1 MRAMALDFSVA
12 ARQAFGT
19 SVSEPAVRKLLSGRL
34 AMRPHPEWTLPP
46 EIDWAADP
54 FQDVNWRSQYHMLRW
69 LDPLRRAA
77 AKGDDAAFS
86 MWLRYVRDWVRS
98 NPRDDPAHEW
108 VWSDM
113 VDGIRAIQL
122 CLAAPLVRDKSPED
136 LGWLEQTIVDHAEF
150 MADPA
155 NLGHSNHAMHQH
167 EALFVC
173 GRTLGDERY
182 TDLAVSRFDRL
193 LAEQY
198 DEQGVNAEGAIAYH
212 YNNYL
217 WYERALK
224 RFDAEGFDR
233 PAAAERHARAP
244 EEIAHATRPDGTF
257 VGIGDTDGG
266 GPKAIGSPLTDY
278 VSSAG
283 SDGKPPSDLLKI
295 YDQGYLFARSGWGE
309 TERNYDEETFFSVS
323 FGRSDRVHGHPD
335 GGSLTFSADT
345 VNWIVDPGKFQYGR
359 SIERRHMLSRFS
371 HSLVSIDGRQP
382 EKRATVALVRESVSQ
397 RAYDLLFTDDS
408 FPGIELTRRV
418 IYSLNGDYLVVIDH
432 VRTPKE
438 VTARQR
444 WQLGPAVV
452 AAISPHRVEL
462 TSGEH
467 RAVLSYAG
475 TATAL
480 DQVTGN
486 EEPFDGWVATGWKK
500 KAPATA
506 VTATKSGT
514 SFRFITVIA
523 AGAGRAP
530 SATTVPTEQPGFC
543 LEVSNGRM
551 TEHIVI
557 RDEDVSFP
565 VDLDSLE
572 QKDDDDRLADTASP
586 RPAASGRPPH
596 LDPSRRREMFD
607 LLTAARDTARDSTA
621 HARRITARDLLAEAR
636 ARGLDG
642 DVDLGV
648 TAAVT
653 DLRQTIRGRVD
664 PKKVQP
670 HRTALINWDEDP
682 SWKPTF
688 YPMPLVHHGSGLVFD
703 ERPQESQI
711 LTVNCRPLVLP
722 LALSPE
728 PGEVLTVLFH
738 GALDRAKLRLPIFQR
753 WRYQLALRA
762 GPTLAVADPTLDLS
776 GSMRLGWYLGTEAM
790 DLVPRVAGAIQRTAR
805 ALGVKHIVLVG
816 SSGGGFAALQVGA
829 FLPRSVVVAMSPQT
843 DLRAYSPRLVNAA
856 IGPAFGNPTLS
867 EVSVEPF
874 RLSAAER
881 FASRAVYPRVE
892 LVSNPGDKVHV
903 KHHEAPLRNAYSAAR
918 LSRRFGTTE
927 IDLGPGHRSLENDAY
942 GAVMRTVYDSL

>member
-1 MRAMALDFSVA
+1 MALDFSAA
-12 ARQAFGT
+12 ARQTFGT
-19 SVSEPAVRKLLSGRL
+19 TFSEPAVRKLLSGRVI
-34 AMRPHPEWTLPP
+34 MSPHPEWSLPP

-54 FQDVNWRSQYHMLRW
+54 FRDVNWRSQYHMLRW

-77 AKGDDAAFS
+77 ARGDDEAFA
-86 MWLRYVRDWVRS
+86 MWLRYVRDWVHS
-98 NPRDDPAHEW
+98 NPRDNPAHEW

-122 CLAAPLVRDKSPED
+122 CLAAPLVRDRSPED
-136 LGWLEQTIVDHAEF
+136 LGWLEQTIIDHAEF

-173 GRTLGDERY
+173 GRTLGDERF
-182 TDLAVSRFDRL
+182 TDLAVSRFDQL

-217 WYERALK
+217 WYERALR
-224 RFDAEGFDR
+224 RFDAEGFER
-233 PAAAERHARAP
+233 PAAAARHARAP

-266 GPKAIGSPLTDY
+266 TPKAIGSPLTDY

-283 SDGKPPSDLLKI
+283 SDGEPPSDLLKI

-309 TERNYDEETFFSVS
+309 TERNFDEETFFSVS
-323 FGRSDRVHGHPD
+323 FGKSDRVHGHPD

-345 VNWIVDPGKFQYGR
+345 VNWIVDPGKYQYGR
-359 SIERRHMLSRFS
+359 SIERTHMLARFS
-371 HSLVSIDGRQP
+371 HSLVSLDGLRP
-382 EKRATVALVRESVSQ
+382 RKGATVSLLRESVTE
-397 RAYDLLFTDDS
+397 RAYDVLFSDDS
-408 FPGIELTRRV
+408 FRGIGLTRRV
-418 IYSLNGDYLVVIDH
+418 IYSVSGDYLVVIDH
-432 VRTPKE
+432 VRSPKE
-438 VTARQR
+438 ITAHQR
-444 WQLGPAVV
+444 WQLGPHVN
-452 AAISPHRVEL
+452 AALSRHRVEL
-462 TSGEH
+462 TSGDH
-467 RAVLSYAG
+467 RAVLAYVG
-475 TATAL
+475 TATDL
-480 DQVTGN
+480 DQVTGS
-486 EEPFDGWVATGWKK
+486 EKPFDGWVATGWKK

-514 SFRFITVIA
+514 NFRFITVIA

-530 SATTVPTEQPGFC
+530 TATTVPTQQPGFC

-551 TEHIVI
+551 TERIMV
-557 RDEDVSFP
+557 REEDVSFP
-565 VDLDSLE
+565 VDIDSAG
-572 QKDDDDRLADTASP
+572 QDRNEDRGAQATPP
-586 RPAASGRPPH
+586 RPTASGRPPH
-596 LDPSRRREMFD
+596 LDPARRQEMFR
-607 LLTAARDTARDSTA
+607 LLTAARDAAPGASAGERRTA
-621 HARRITARDLLAEAR
+621 ARELLGEAR

-648 TAAVT
+648 SAAVT
-653 DLRQTIRGRVD
+653 DLQQTIRGRVD
-664 PKKVQP
+664 PKKIQP
-670 HRTALINWDEDP
+670 HRTALVNWNDDP

-703 ERPQESQI
+703 ERPQEAQI

-728 PGEVLTVLFH
+728 PGDVLTVLFH

-753 WRYQLALRA
+753 WRYQLELQA

-790 DLVPRVAGAIQRTAR
+790 DLIPRVAGSIQRTAR

-829 FLPRSVVVAMSPQT
+829 FLPRSVVVTMSPQT

-856 IGPAFGNPTLS
+856 IGPALGSPTLS
-867 EVSVEPF
+867 EVSVESF

-881 FASRAVYPRVE
+881 FATRAVYPRVE

-918 LSRRFGTTE
+918 LSSRFATTE
-927 IDLGPGHRSLENDAY
+927 IDLGPGHRSLDNLAY
-942 GAVMRTVYDSL
+942 GDVMRKVYDSL